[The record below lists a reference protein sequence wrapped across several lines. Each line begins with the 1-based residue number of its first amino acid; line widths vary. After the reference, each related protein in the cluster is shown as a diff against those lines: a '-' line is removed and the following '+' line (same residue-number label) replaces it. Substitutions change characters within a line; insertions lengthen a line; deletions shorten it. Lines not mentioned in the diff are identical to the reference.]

1 MGATLTSQQLC
12 QGLSAATVGRLISG
26 FGERDTSLYRQAV
39 VDLDEMVRT
48 CRVTFRPLPKGYRN
62 QAVMELR
69 EDLEQALRRS
79 GVDVVPWERAAVPFR
94 QKLFLPILHRPF
106 HVMMRAVHGGVHAV
120 FDVERP
126 VSPVRRLGI
135 GAVESLY
142 RLTCLLRPNV
152 RRGSV
157 MSIGRLSI
165 WADDHVAKYLQD
177 HSRTQIVTL
186 AQFDSRLVDPQ
197 LPYDR
202 RVGLGLTVLARLF
215 SQIVIGVHGGRISVL
230 NMNLTDSVVRRD
242 ELDAFVRG
250 CLVPK
255 LFLPIAPLLPSQFEV
270 GRYDP
275 RATDSAGKLI
285 DLSESLGR
293 LGLLPGV
300 EAVSGLLRRRSRRD
314 MARAIMLGRTGVSFG
329 FIAFIEPPHYVGP
342 VEISER
348 QWRDLPPSPVYSPDE
363 IRRNAQG
370 RLYAKIQSNGITVFR
385 QVPDLWIASS
395 RSGCDK
401 SHLRL
406 DRDVIR
412 IGYNGHLRIE
422 RPDQASAADD
432 VNPSYDIRVMVAT
445 ALATALYAPHL
456 LAAGAPLF
464 HFHGYPHRDWFAA
477 AEAFAGAD
485 NPAVP
490 CGTMEAG
497 VFNFQAMAQLAARH
511 GPALKLA
518 CFVEPDHGAN
528 LLAGSIEYLV
538 ARLRQ
543 GVERGQLTLGGGH
556 LASLRTV
563 QAVNAV
569 R

>member
-1 MGATLTSQQLC
+1 MGTALTNQQSHR
-12 QGLSAATVGRLISG
+12 GLSAVTVGRLISG
-26 FGERDTSLYRQAV
+26 FGERETSLHREAV

-48 CRVTFRPLPKGYRN
+48 CRIAFRPLPKGYRN
-62 QAVMELR
+62 QAVVNLR
-69 EDLEQALRRS
+69 RDLEQALRRS

-94 QKLFLPILHRPF
+94 QKGYLPILHRPF
-106 HVMMRAVHGGVHAV
+106 YLTMRAVHGGIHAV

-126 VSPVRRLGI
+126 VSLVRRLGI
-135 GAVESLY
+135 GAVEWLY
-142 RLTCLLRPNV
+142 RLTCLLQPNV
-152 RRGSV
+152 RQGSV
-157 MSIGRLSI
+157 SSIGRLSL
-165 WADDHVAKYLQD
+165 WADDHVARYLQD

-186 AQFDSRLVDPQ
+186 TEFDSRLVDAQ
-197 LPYDR
+197 LPYER
-202 RVGLGLTVLARLF
+202 RVGLGLTILARLF
-215 SQIVIGVHGGRISVL
+215 SQIVIGVHGDRISVL
-230 NMNLTDSVVRRD
+230 NMNLTDSVVERD

-255 LFLPIAPLLPSQFEV
+255 LFLPVAPLLPSQFDL

-275 RATDSAGKLI
+275 RTTDSARKLI

-314 MARAIMLGRTGVSFG
+314 MARAIMAGRTGVSFG
-329 FIAFIEPPHYVGP
+329 FIAFIEPPRYVGP
-342 VEISER
+342 VDISEG
-348 QWRDLPPSPVYSPDE
+348 QWRDLPPSGAYSPDE

-370 RLYAKIQSNGITVFR
+370 RLYAKIQSNGVTVFR

-401 SHLRL
+401 AHLRL
-406 DRDVIR
+406 DCDVIR
-412 IGYNGHLRIE
+412 IGYNGHFRLE
-422 RPDQASAADD
+422 RPQQASAEDD
-432 VNPSYDIRVMVAT
+432 LNPSYDIRVMVAT
-445 ALATALYAPHL
+445 ALATALYAPDL

-464 HFHGYPHRDWFAA
+464 HFHGYPHGDWFAA
-477 AEAFAGAD
+477 EEAFAGAD

-490 CGTMEAG
+490 CGTMEAS

-528 LLAGSIEYLV
+528 ILAGSVEYLV
-538 ARLRQ
+538 ARLRE

-556 LASLRTV
+556 LTSLRP
-563 QAVNAV
+563 A
-569 R
+569 

>member
-1 MGATLTSQQLC
+1 MTSQQLY
-12 QGLSAATVGRLISG
+12 QGLSATTVGRLISG
-26 FGERDTSLYRQAV
+26 FGERETSLYRDAV
-39 VDLDEMVRT
+39 VDLDEMVRA
-48 CRVTFRPLPKGYRN
+48 CRITFRPLPKGYRN
-62 QAVMELR
+62 RAVMDLR
-69 EDLEQALRRS
+69 EDLEQTLQRN
-79 GVDVVPWERAAVPFR
+79 GIDVVPWERAAVPFR
-94 QKLFLPILHRPF
+94 QKGFLPVVHRPF
-106 HVMMRAVHGGVHAV
+106 HLTMRAVHGGIHAV

-126 VSPVRRLGI
+126 VSLVRRLAI
-135 GAVESLY
+135 SVLELLY
-142 RLTCLLRPNV
+142 RLTCLLRPSV
-152 RRGSV
+152 RQGSV
-157 MSIGRLSI
+157 SSIGRLSI

-186 AQFDSRLVDPQ
+186 TEFDSRLVDPR
-197 LPYDR
+197 LPYER
-202 RVGLGLTVLARLF
+202 RVGLGLTILARLF
-215 SQIVIGVHGGRISVL
+215 SQIVVGVHAGRISVL
-230 NMNLTDSVVRRD
+230 NMNLTDSVVERD
-242 ELDAFVRG
+242 EMDAFVRG

-255 LFLPIAPLLPSQFEV
+255 LFLPIAPLLPSQFDV

-275 RATDSAGKLI
+275 RTTDSAAKLI

-293 LGLLPGV
+293 LSLLPGV
-300 EAVSGLLRRRSRRD
+300 EAVSGLLARRSRRD
-314 MARAIMLGRTGVSFG
+314 MTRAIMAGRTGVSFG
-329 FIAFIEPPHYVGP
+329 FIAFIEPPRYVGP

-348 QWRDLPPSPVYSPDE
+348 QWRDLPPSSVYSPDE
-363 IRRNAQG
+363 IRRNTQG
-370 RLYAKIQSNGITVFR
+370 RLYAKIQSNGVTVFR

-422 RPDQASAADD
+422 RPEQASADD
-432 VNPSYDIRVMVAT
+432 DFNPSYDIRVMVAT

-477 AEAFAGAD
+477 DEAFAGAD

-497 VFNFQAMAQLAARH
+497 VFNFQAMAQLAVRH

-528 LLAGSIEYLV
+528 LLAGSVEYLV

-556 LASLRTV
+556 LTSLRL
-563 QAVNAV
+563 A
-569 R
+569 

>member
-1 MGATLTSQQLC
+1 M
-12 QGLSAATVGRLISG
+12 GRLISG
-26 FGERDTSLYRQAV
+26 FGERETSLYREAV

-62 QAVMELR
+62 RAVMDLR

-79 GVDVVPWERAAVPFR
+79 GLDVVPWDKAAVPFR
-94 QKLFLPILHRPF
+94 QKGFLPIVHRPF
-106 HVMMRAVHGGVHAV
+106 HLALRAVHGGIHAV

-126 VSPVRRLGI
+126 VSLVRWLGI
-135 GAVESLY
+135 GVIESLY

-152 RRGSV
+152 RQGSV
-157 MSIGRLSI
+157 TSIGRLSI

-186 AQFDSRLVDPQ
+186 TEFDSRLVDPQ
-197 LPYDR
+197 LPYEQ
-202 RVGLGLTVLARLF
+202 RVGLGLTILARLF
-215 SQIVIGVHGGRISVL
+215 SQIVVGVHAGRISVL
-230 NMNLTDSVVRRD
+230 NMNLTDSVVERD

-255 LFLPIAPLLPSQFEV
+255 LFLPIMPLLPSQFDV

-275 RATDSAGKLI
+275 HTTDSARKLI

-300 EAVSGLLRRRSRRD
+300 EAAGGLLARRSRRD
-314 MARAIMLGRTGVSFG
+314 MARAIMAGRTGVSFG
-329 FIAFIEPPHYVGP
+329 FIAFIEPPCYVGP
-342 VEISER
+342 VEISAE
-348 QWRDLPPSPVYSPDE
+348 QWHDLPPSGVYSPDE

-370 RLYAKIQSNGITVFR
+370 RLYAKIQPNGVTVFR
-385 QVPDLWIASS
+385 QVPDLWIVSS

-401 SHLRL
+401 AQLRL

-422 RPDQASAADD
+422 RPQQASADDD

-445 ALATALYAPHL
+445 ALATALYAPDL
-456 LAAGAPLF
+456 VAAGAPLF
-464 HFHGYPHRDWFAA
+464 HFHGYPHRDWFVAD
-477 AEAFAGAD
+477 EAFAGAD

-490 CGTMEAG
+490 CGTTEAG
-497 VFNFQAMAQLAARH
+497 VFNFQAIAQLAAQH
-511 GPALKLA
+511 GPTLKLA

-528 LLAGSIEYLV
+528 ILAGSVEYLV
-538 ARLRQ
+538 ARLRE
-543 GVERGQLTLGGGH
+543 GVECGQLTLGGGH
-556 LASLRTV
+556 LTSLRT
-563 QAVNAV
+563 A
-569 R
+569 